1 MRHMA
6 AMGYII
12 ETGADEYKPTNFS
25 SSLSIPVIGAG
36 YTCM

>member
-12 ETGADEYKPTNFS
+12 ETGQDEYKPTNFS
-25 SSLSIPVIGAG
+25 SSLSIPVIGDG